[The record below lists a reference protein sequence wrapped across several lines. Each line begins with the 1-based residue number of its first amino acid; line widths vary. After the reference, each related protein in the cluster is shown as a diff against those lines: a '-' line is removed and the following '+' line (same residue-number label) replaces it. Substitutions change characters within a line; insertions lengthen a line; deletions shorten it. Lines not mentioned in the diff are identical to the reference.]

1 MNNYKIKTNNKEYDI
16 YQIENNIFID
26 SNTLNELFFDY
37 LKIQN
42 ENYINI
48 KIARLEN
55 DGILDDKSFIKN

>member
-42 ENYINI
+42 ENYILI
-48 KIARLEN
+48 I
-55 DGILDDKSFIKN
+55 IH